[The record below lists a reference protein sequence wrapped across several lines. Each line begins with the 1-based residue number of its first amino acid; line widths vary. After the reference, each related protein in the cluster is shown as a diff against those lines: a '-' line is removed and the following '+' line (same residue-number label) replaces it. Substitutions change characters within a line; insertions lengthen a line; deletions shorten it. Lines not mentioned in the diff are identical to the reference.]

1 MIVLAY
7 RDRVGANGVTAD
19 PHRRY
24 FLSRVKIKNY
34 NIEIDRR
41 NFFDQRINDL
51 IKHYDEVR
59 NYYQDKV
66 MITQLVVYWILLIS
80 KTITG

>member
-7 RDRVGANGVTAD
+7 RDRGGANGVTAA

-41 NFFDQRINDL
+41 NFFDQQINDL